1 MALKFIR
8 IYPIYLT
15 SKANE
20 LKSSG
25 LRRNGNDISS
35 AQWDKVIGFSIN
47 QTEMCDPTGGENKT
61 TSLMEG
67 TF

>member
-25 LRRNGNDISS
+25 LRRDGNDISS
-35 AQWDKVIGFSIN
+35 AQWDKVIGFSII
-47 QTEMCDPTGGENKT
+47 QTEVCEPAGG
-61 TSLMEG
+61 
-67 TF
+67 